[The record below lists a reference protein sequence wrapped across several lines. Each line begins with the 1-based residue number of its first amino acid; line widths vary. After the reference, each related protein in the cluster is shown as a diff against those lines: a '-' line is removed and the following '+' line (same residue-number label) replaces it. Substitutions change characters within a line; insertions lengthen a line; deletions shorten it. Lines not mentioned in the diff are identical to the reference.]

1 MLLKF
6 IVILIYFFD
15 LSSISSIPSQ
25 KDGNVVENDN
35 SNHKSLKKVLKPQ
48 KISNTYGFS
57 DWCQLNYE
65 DLSEDPIFDQF
76 EYWIKQ
82 YDSLQVGG
90 DQREFISIGQELAKK
105 RSKVLQKIIRG
116 DPQTALKLAIQ
127 SKQIEKFP
135 PSVKEH
141 LENWR
146 SNIADIESTHVC
158 FDPKHRGYINRHA
171 ILENGTRLRAWVLA
185 REEIFPQSN
194 HFRYGEFPSETI
206 LPFLMTIQI

>member
-1 MLLKF
+1 M
-6 IVILIYFFD
+6 IIQTAN
-15 LSSISSIPSQ
+15 P
-25 KDGNVVENDN
+25 
-35 SNHKSLKKVLKPQ
+35 KKVLKSQ

-82 YDSLQVGG
+82 YDSLQVEG
-90 DQREFISIGQELAKK
+90 DQREFLIHGQKMAKK

-127 SKQIEKFP
+127 SRQIEKFP

-141 LENWR
+141 LEKWR
-146 SNIADIESTHVC
+146 SDIADIESTHVC
-158 FDPKHRGYINRHA
+158 FDPKHPGLHQQTRH
-171 ILENGTRLRAWVLA
+171 
-185 REEIFPQSN
+185 S
-194 HFRYGEFPSETI
+194 
-206 LPFLMTIQI
+206 